1 LSQLEALL
9 HVQIPVKSLNE
20 AIAWYCDHLGFS
32 LQAEFD
38 KSAFLAL
45 STGPTLMLWE
55 TADKTSSTFTVDSQP
70 MPVCLYTTADIHS
83 LHDHLQAQK
92 VTITHYQNDGFGW
105 VLKFFDPSGNMLG
118 VIQKN
123 E

>member
-1 LSQLEALL
+1 MSHIAALL
-9 HVQIPVKSLNE
+9 HVQIPVKNLHA
-20 AIAWYCDHLGFS
+20 AIDWYCEHLGFS

-38 KSAFLAL
+38 QSAFLAL

-55 TADKTSSTFTVDSQP
+55 TADKTSATFTVDSQP
-70 MPVCLYTTADIHS
+70 MPVFLFTTADIHS
-83 LHDHLQAQK
+83 LYDHLLAQK

-105 VLKFFDPSGNMLG
+105 VLKFFDPNDNMLG